1 MFSQVLIS
9 DYAFENNCFEFRNN
23 NFMND
28 YAESM
33 YYVCTNPKENHGDFV
48 SCGESTYGSRNEY
61 STTNIKTSDLS

>member
-1 MFSQVLIS
+1 
-9 DYAFENNCFEFRNN
+9 
-23 NFMND
+23 MND